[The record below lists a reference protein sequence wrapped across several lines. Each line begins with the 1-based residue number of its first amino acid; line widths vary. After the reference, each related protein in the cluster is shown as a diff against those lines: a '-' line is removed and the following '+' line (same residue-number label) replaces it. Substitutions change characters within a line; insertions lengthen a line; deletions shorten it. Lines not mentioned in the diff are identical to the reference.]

1 MKKSQKP
8 GVDINTLTNQYSSHN
23 SNSFDAIPPVKIIKA
38 VAPTPVRKNVNRNV
52 TTNGN
57 QCQESELASYKGS
70 FKGGAG
76 TVLLLHAVLSVILQV
91 TWISLPDKTF
101 GVIKNGMIGY
111 VSAALLMQGICILV
125 PALFVIFWFNIPA
138 KLSVGIS
145 KGFGGGLIMSA
156 TMGIPAAVVFVGLN
170 NGFVYLLSRL
180 GFVLPPSSLPN
191 SSVGQGPSTFVLVML
206 IGVLLPGIIEELMF
220 RGLILGSMQSQGGRY
235 SAIFFSALAFAI
247 FHADPLFILA
257 PFLAGLLLG
266 FIRTKTGNIYS
277 TILTHSVMNLT
288 IILMA
293 PLLPKIT
300 YEYVSTMTSNSVIYA
315 SLLSA
320 CIASVALIPMIFT
333 LSTIC
338 DSTRKQ
344 SEKYVLFPFDVKF
357 VLAMLILT
365 ATLLFVY
372 FSGI

>member
-1 MKKSQKP
+1 MKKSQNQSIGAQP
-8 GVDINTLTNQYSSHN
+8 TNQYSVDS
-23 SNSFDAIPPVKIIKA
+23 SNYYNTTPPIKIARTATPPVQ
-38 VAPTPVRKNVNRNV
+38 RNVNRNV
-52 TTNGN
+52 STNDN
-57 QCQESELASYKGS
+57 KCQESELASYKGS
-70 FKGGAG
+70 FKGSAG
-76 TVLLLHAVLSVILQV
+76 TVLLLHAVLSVIFQV
-91 TWISLPDKTF
+91 TWVSLPDKTF
-101 GVIKNGMIGY
+101 GVVKNGMIGY

-125 PALFVIFWFNIPA
+125 PALFVIFWFNIPT
-138 KLSVGIS
+138 KLSVGVS
-145 KGFGGGLIMSA
+145 NGFGGGLIMSA
-156 TMGIPAAVVFVGLN
+156 SIGVPAAVVFVGIN
-170 NGFVYLLSRL
+170 NGFVYFLSRL
-180 GFVLPPSSLPN
+180 EFVLPPSTIPKSG
-191 SSVGQGPSTFVLVML
+191 VIQGPNTFILILL

-288 IILMA
+288 IILMT

-300 YEYVSTMTSNSVIYA
+300 PDYISTMTSNSVLYA
-315 SLLSA
+315 SLISA

-333 LSTIC
+333 LSTNC
-338 DSTRKQ
+338 DSQRKQ
-344 SEKYVLFPFDVKF
+344 RERYVLFPFDIKF